1 MNLKPDEAYREQ
13 RDIVREQI
21 EQLTKLEEKSESD
34 KPPSNTAV
42 QMRKDEHKE
51 RLQERV
57 EEQFSNRL
65 YKQLMQAQASVIVTS
80 STAKFLVIQ
89 KEDKGL
95 LNEYLRVC
103 IDRAILETN
112 FEDMDRPQ
120 KNQADVQNSVQ
131 TQRGWTIYKERFMNQ
146 IMKEAKMSKKA
157 NKLLDD

>member
-1 MNLKPDEAYREQ
+1 
-13 RDIVREQI
+13 
-21 EQLTKLEEKSESD
+21 
-34 KPPSNTAV
+34 
-42 QMRKDEHKE
+42 
-51 RLQERV
+51 
-57 EEQFSNRL
+57 
-65 YKQLMQAQASVIVTS
+65 MQAQASVIVTS

-131 TQRGWTIYKERFMNQ
+131 TQRGWTIYKERFMN
-146 IMKEAKMSKKA
+146 
-157 NKLLDD
+157 